1 MKRQTFFSFHFKN
14 DSWRASEVRNMGVVE
29 GNKPVSDNDWEKVK
43 KEGDEAI
50 EKWIN
55 KQLKGKECTIVLIGS
70 ETYNRKWVEYE
81 IERSWNLGKGIVGI
95 KIHNLKDKDRKQS
108 KEGRNPFE
116 KFKIGEVEMSSI
128 VKTYNPP
135 YKDSKKVY
143 YYIKNNIAD
152 WVEEAIEIR
161 NSRK

>member
-1 MKRQTFFSFHFKN
+1 MTRQTFFSFHFKN
-14 DSWRASEVRNMGVVE
+14 DSWRASQVRNMGAIE

-43 KEGDEAI
+43 KNGDKAI
-50 EKWIN
+50 KKWIDE
-55 KQLKGKECTIVLIGS
+55 QMKGKTCTIVLIGS

-81 IERSWNLGKGIVGI
+81 IQKSWDLGKGIVGI
-95 KIHNLKDKDRKQS
+95 KIHNLEDKDGKQS
-108 KEGRNPFE
+108 KEGKNPFE
-116 KFKIGEVEMSSI
+116 KFKIDEAKMSSI

-143 YYIKNNIAD
+143 DYIKNNIAD

-161 NSRK
+161 NRRK